1 MGNQINITHSNKPI
15 VNYWMISALLLAFLL
30 LGSWGLN
37 IFSTYKA
44 GQSDSIVDQ
53 RTCSHDGDCTIGI
66 QADFCCSC
74 PKAVNKKL
82 IGTNDWEQYEF
93 GKDYSSQQ
101 IKSCGGTVYC
111 KPCEFADKP
120 ICSVGTCQ
128 FPSQADTQPSDTQKQ
143 KTGVILRLDTTTY
156 RSGEPIGFTIT
167 NNTQQNI
174 YYFPESCAGSLVQAF
189 KATDENSPPIG
200 DPVVC
205 LLQPSVQTLSTQ
217 QSITGNIRDKTLLM
231 MTPGRY
237 KIKFYYS
244 LEKRDRFAIG
254 AQSVIESEM
263 LTIVN

>member
-1 MGNQINITHSNKPI
+1 MGSQINITHPNKPI

-44 GQSDSIVDQ
+44 G
-53 RTCSHDGDCTIGI
+53 
-66 QADFCCSC
+66 
-74 PKAVNKKL
+74 
-82 IGTNDWEQYEF
+82 
-93 GKDYSSQQ
+93 
-101 IKSCGGTVYC
+101 
-111 KPCEFADKP
+111 
-120 ICSVGTCQ
+120 
-128 FPSQADTQPSDTQKQ
+128 PSDTQKQ
-143 KTGVILRLDTTTY
+143 KTGVILQLDKTTY

-174 YYFPESCAGSLVQAF
+174 YYFPESCAGSLVQVF

-205 LLQPSVQTLSTQ
+205 LLQPSVQTLSMQ
-217 QSITGNIRDKTLLM
+217 QGITGNIRDKTLLM

-254 AQSVIESEM
+254 AQSVIESET
-263 LTIVN
+263 LTIVK